1 MQCVGDVMARGY
13 ESVGRSTKPGL
24 ATSLREGEWQD
35 QWQESESFL
44 GASPFATITI
54 AKRLKN
60 LCNLKMAE
68 VSVISYG
75 NVQLIVISLLA
86 INVSGWK
93 LAEAL
98 TLCISANSV
107 ESCNSEV
114 QSCLSD
120 KKALKGYWRNF

>member
-1 MQCVGDVMARGY
+1 MAVSRKTPIY
-13 ESVGRSTKPGL
+13 FIYALVS
-24 ATSLREGEWQD
+24 AI
-35 QWQESESFL
+35 SF
-44 GASPFATITI
+44 
-54 AKRLKN
+54 R
-60 LCNLKMAE
+60 
-68 VSVISYG
+68 

-120 KKALKGYWRNF
+120 KKALKGYFNLGHFLKGHLRLRLLSPGTKLQFDIEQTRKQRD